1 MLKAK
6 SLLEYTSL
14 FSPNEYEKNDKII
27 LKYFQYIKR
36 LRWKNCVA
44 LSVVSIENLKILKNY
59 TYSRKTL
66 TLAIIC
72 SKCRNL
78 DEKKKKKIKEHES
91 IEILQI
97 LFLFKKIISLKK
109 WLKKRCNKL
118 G

>member
-78 DEKKKKKIKEHES
+78 DEKKEKKKKLRS
-91 IEILQI
+91 TNQLRYYK
-97 LFLFKKIISLKK
+97 FFFYLKK
-109 WLKKRCNKL
+109 
-118 G
+118 

>member
-1 MLKAK
+1 MLKGK
-6 SLLEYTSL
+6 SLLENTSL

-78 DEKKKKKIKEHES
+78 DEKKKKIKEHES
-91 IEILQI
+91 TEILQI